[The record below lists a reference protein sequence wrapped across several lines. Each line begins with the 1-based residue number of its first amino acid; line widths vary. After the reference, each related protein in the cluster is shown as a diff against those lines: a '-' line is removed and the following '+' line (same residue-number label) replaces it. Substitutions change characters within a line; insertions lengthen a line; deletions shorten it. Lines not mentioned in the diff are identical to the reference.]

1 MQLWIPAM
9 NCWAIFMSS
18 ASRAGPGTTENPSSF
33 KEDIMTESPLIRVL
47 IVDDEPL
54 AREMLRE
61 MLEADQD
68 VEIVGERSNGSEA
81 VEAIRVHLP
90 DLLFL
95 DVQMPEV
102 GGFEVL
108 EALGTGPMP
117 HVIFVTAYDQ
127 YAVRAFEVHALD
139 YLLKPFD
146 RERFDISWQRAK
158 AQIVRDKDGGRDQ
171 RILALLEE
179 LKAGSSRY
187 LERLV
192 IKSGGRIY
200 FLETNEI
207 DWIEAEGNYVS
218 VHSGKKSHLLRETI
232 SSLESQLDPRKFL
245 RIHRSS
251 IVRIDRIKEL
261 QPWFHGEYHVIL
273 QNGTQLMLSRNYREK
288 LQEALGKLP

>member
-1 MQLWIPAM
+1 
-9 NCWAIFMSS
+9 
-18 ASRAGPGTTENPSSF
+18 
-33 KEDIMTESPLIRVL
+33 MTESPHIRVL

-54 AREMLRE
+54 ARDMLRE
-61 MLEADQD
+61 MLQNDPQ
-68 VEIVGERSNGSEA
+68 VIIVGESTNGREA
-81 VEAIRVHLP
+81 VDAIRKTTP
-90 DLLFL
+90 DLIFL
-95 DVQMPEV
+95 DVQMPEL

-108 EALGTGPMP
+108 EEIGNTNLP

-146 RERFDISWQRAK
+146 QERFETSWQRAK
-158 AQIVRDKDGGRDQ
+158 AQILPSQNGGVDQ

-179 LKAGSSRY
+179 LKAGNKY

-192 IKSGGRIY
+192 VKSGGRIY
-200 FLETNEI
+200 FLETQDI

-232 SSLESQLDPRKFL
+232 SSLESQLDPRKFV
-245 RIHRSS
+245 RVHRSS
-251 IVRIDRIKEL
+251 IVRIDRIQEL
-261 QPWFHGEYHVIL
+261 QPWFHGEYRIIL
-273 QNGTQLMLSRNYREK
+273 QTGTQLTLSRNYREK

>member
-1 MQLWIPAM
+1 
-9 NCWAIFMSS
+9 
-18 ASRAGPGTTENPSSF
+18 
-33 KEDIMTESPLIRVL
+33 MTSSPLIRVL
-47 IVDDEPL
+47 LVDDEPL

-61 MLEADQD
+61 MLQGDPH
-68 VEIVGERSNGSEA
+68 VEIVGESGNGREA
-81 VEAIRVHLP
+81 VEAIRSHSP
-90 DLLFL
+90 DLVFL

-108 EALGTGPMP
+108 ASLEKTEIP

-127 YAVRAFEVHALD
+127 YAVRAFDVHALD

-146 RERFDISWQRAK
+146 QERFDLSWQRAR
-158 AQIVRDKDGGRDQ
+158 AQIMRDRNGGMDQ
-171 RILALLEE
+171 RILTLLEE
-179 LKAGSSRY
+179 LKADRNY

-192 IKSGGRIY
+192 IKASGRIY

-232 SSLESQLDPRKFL
+232 SSLEAQLDPKKFV
-245 RIHRSS
+245 RVHRSS
-251 IVRIDRIKEL
+251 IVRLDRIKEL
-261 QPWFHGEYHVIL
+261 QPWFHGEYRIIL
-273 QNGTQLMLSRNYREK
+273 HDGTQLTLSRNQRDK

>member
-1 MQLWIPAM
+1 
-9 NCWAIFMSS
+9 
-18 ASRAGPGTTENPSSF
+18 
-33 KEDIMTESPLIRVL
+33 MTDSPIRVL
-47 IVDDEPL
+47 LVDDEPL

-61 MLEADQD
+61 MLIDDPHVDIIGESCNGREAL
-68 VEIVGERSNGSEA
+68 
-81 VEAIRVHLP
+81 EAIDLHSP

-108 EALGTGPMP
+108 SSIRKRPIP

-146 RERFDISWQRAK
+146 QERFNISWRRAKEQILRERN
-158 AQIVRDKDGGRDQ
+158 GGTDQ

-179 LKAGSSRY
+179 LKAGKQY

-192 IKSGGRIY
+192 IKAAGRIY

-218 VHSGKKSHLLRETI
+218 VHSGKKTHLLRETI
-232 SSLESQLDPRKFL
+232 SSLESQLDPKQFV

-251 IVRIDRIKEL
+251 IVRLDRIQEL
-261 QPWFHGEYHVIL
+261 QPWFHGEYRIIL
-273 QNGTQLMLSRNYREK
+273 NDGTQLTLSRNHRDN

>member
-1 MQLWIPAM
+1 
-9 NCWAIFMSS
+9 
-18 ASRAGPGTTENPSSF
+18 
-33 KEDIMTESPLIRVL
+33 MTEAPLIRVL
-47 IVDDEPL
+47 LVDDEPL

-61 MLEADQD
+61 MLACDPN
-68 VEIVGERSNGSEA
+68 VSIVGESCNGGEA
-81 VEAIRVHLP
+81 LEAIRVHSP

-108 EALGTGPMP
+108 ASLDKEEIPY
-117 HVIFVTAYDQ
+117 VIFVTAYDQ
-127 YAVRAFEVHALD
+127 YAVRAFEVQALD

-146 RERFDISWQRAK
+146 QERFDVSWQRAK
-158 AQIVRDKDGGRDQ
+158 AQIIRDRNGVRDMDH

-179 LKAGSSRY
+179 LKSGKNY

-192 IKSGGRIY
+192 IKTAGRIY
-200 FLETNEI
+200 FLDTSEI

-218 VHSGKKSHLLRETI
+218 VHSAKKSHLLRETI
-232 SSLESQLDPRKFL
+232 SSLESQLDPKRFV

-251 IVRIDRIKEL
+251 IVRLDFIQEL
-261 QPWFHGEYHVIL
+261 QPWFHGEYRVIL
-273 QNGTQLMLSRNYREK
+273 QDGTQLTLSRNHRDK

>member
-1 MQLWIPAM
+1 
-9 NCWAIFMSS
+9 
-18 ASRAGPGTTENPSSF
+18 
-33 KEDIMTESPLIRVL
+33 MTDSPNIRVL
-47 IVDDEPL
+47 LVDDEPL

-61 MLEADQD
+61 MLQNDSQ
-68 VEIVGERSNGSEA
+68 VVIVGESCNGREA
-81 VEAIRVHLP
+81 LEAIRLHSP
-90 DLLFL
+90 DVLFL

-108 EALGTGPMP
+108 ASLGKEKIP

-146 RERFDISWQRAK
+146 QERFDAAWQRAK
-158 AQIVRDKDGGRDQ
+158 AQILRDRATGMDQ
-171 RILALLEE
+171 RIVSLLEE
-179 LKAGSSRY
+179 LKAGKKY

-192 IKSGGRIY
+192 IKANGRIY

-218 VHSGKKSHLLRETI
+218 VHSAKKSHLLRETI
-232 SSLESQLDPRKFL
+232 SSLESQLDPKKFV

-251 IVRIDRIKEL
+251 IVRIDQIQEL
-261 QPWFHGEYHVIL
+261 QPWFHGEYRIIL
-273 QNGTQLMLSRNYREK
+273 HDGTQLTLSRNHRDK
-288 LQEALGKLP
+288 LQGALGKLP

>member
-1 MQLWIPAM
+1 M
-9 NCWAIFMSS
+9 N
-18 ASRAGPGTTENPSSF
+18 
-33 KEDIMTESPLIRVL
+33 ESPLIRVL
-47 IVDDEPL
+47 VVDDEPL
-54 AREMLRE
+54 ARRMLGEMLRS
-61 MLEADQD
+61 DSQ
-68 VEIVGERSNGSEA
+68 VVIVGESSSGREA
-81 VEAIRVHLP
+81 VEAIRTQAP
-90 DLLFL
+90 DLVFL
-95 DVQMPEV
+95 DVQMPEL

-108 EALGTGPMP
+108 ETLGKVPIP

-146 RERFDISWQRAK
+146 RERFDVCWQRAR
-158 AQIVRDKDGGRDQ
+158 AQVLRERNGGVDQ
-171 RILALLEE
+171 RILLLLEE
-179 LKAGSSRY
+179 LKAGSRY

-200 FLETNEI
+200 FLETGEI

-232 SSLESQLDPRKFL
+232 SSLESQLDPRKFV

-251 IVRIDRIKEL
+251 IVRIDRIQEL
-261 QPWFHGEYHVIL
+261 QPWFHGEYRVIL
-273 QNGTQLMLSRNYREK
+273 QNGTQLTLSRNYRDK

>member
-1 MQLWIPAM
+1 
-9 NCWAIFMSS
+9 
-18 ASRAGPGTTENPSSF
+18 
-33 KEDIMTESPLIRVL
+33 MTDSPNIRVL
-47 IVDDEPL
+47 LVDDEPL

-61 MLEADQD
+61 MLQSDPQVVILGESCNGREAL
-68 VEIVGERSNGSEA
+68 
-81 VEAIRVHLP
+81 EAIRTHSP
-90 DLLFL
+90 DLIFL

-108 EALGTGPMP
+108 ASLREGHIP

-146 RERFDISWQRAK
+146 QERFNSAWQRAR
-158 AQIVRDKDGGRDQ
+158 AQIMRDRNSGMDQ
-171 RILALLEE
+171 RIVSLLEE
-179 LKAGSSRY
+179 LKAGSNKY

-192 IKSGGRIY
+192 IKANGRIY
-200 FLETNEI
+200 FLDVNEI

-218 VHSGKKSHLLRETI
+218 VHSAKKSHLLRETI
-232 SSLESQLDPRKFL
+232 SSLESQLNPKKFV

-251 IVRIDRIKEL
+251 IVRIDQIQEL
-261 QPWFHGEYHVIL
+261 QPWFHGEYRIIL
-273 QNGTQLMLSRNYREK
+273 HDGTQLTLSRNHRDK

>member
-1 MQLWIPAM
+1 MPEAP
-9 NCWAIFMSS
+9 
-18 ASRAGPGTTENPSSF
+18 RV
-33 KEDIMTESPLIRVL
+33 RVL
-47 IVDDEPL
+47 LVDDEPL
-54 AREMLRE
+54 ARAMLRE
-61 MLEADQD
+61 MLSVDPD
-68 VEIVGERSNGSEA
+68 VEIVGECVNGSEA
-81 VEAIRVHLP
+81 VEVINATVP
-90 DLLFL
+90 DLVFL

-108 EALGTGPMP
+108 EALVQDQIP

-146 RERFDISWQRAK
+146 RERFDLSWQRAK
-158 AQIVRDKDGGRDQ
+158 AQILHERDGGVDQ

-179 LKAGSSRY
+179 MKAGSKY

-192 IKSGGRIY
+192 IKAAGRIY
-200 FLETNEI
+200 FLETNDI

-218 VHSGKKSHLLRETI
+218 VHAGKKSHLLRETI
-232 SSLESQLDPRKFL
+232 SSLESQLDPKKFL

-251 IVRIDRIKEL
+251 IVRIDRIREL
-261 QPWFHGEYHVIL
+261 QPWFHGEFRVVL
-273 QNGTQLMLSRNYREK
+273 QNGMQLTLSRNYRDK

>member
-1 MQLWIPAM
+1 MI
-9 NCWAIFMSS
+9 
-18 ASRAGPGTTENPSSF
+18 
-33 KEDIMTESPLIRVL
+33 ESPLIRVL
-47 IVDDEPL
+47 LVDDESL

-61 MLEADQD
+61 MLQD
-68 VEIVGERSNGSEA
+68 DPQVTIVGESCNGREA
-81 VEAIRVHLP
+81 LEAIRAHSP

-95 DVQMPEV
+95 DVQMPEL

-108 EALGTGPMP
+108 AALGKEIPR
-117 HVIFVTAYDQ
+117 VIFVTAYDQ

-146 RERFDISWQRAK
+146 RERFDISWQRAR
-158 AQIVRDKDGGRDQ
+158 AQILRDRDGGTDQ
-171 RILALLEE
+171 RILALLQEM
-179 LKAGSSRY
+179 KAGNKY

-192 IKSGGRIY
+192 IKAGGRIY
-200 FLETNEI
+200 FLETTEI

-232 SSLESQLDPRKFL
+232 SSLEGQLDPKKFV

-251 IVRIDRIKEL
+251 IVRIDRIQEL
-261 QPWFHGEYHVIL
+261 QPWFHGEYRIIL
-273 QNGTQLMLSRNYREK
+273 QNGTQLTLSRNYRGK